1 MSDGLHVLQN
11 DCDYYEFLEV
21 INENKKNM
29 NVYIDHDHEPLF
41 DWIEMEDPDAMEP
54 EYKDEDVDSII
65 EDGEK
70 CDHEEEVE
78 VISSKRTFNDHFRK
92 KLIISDRT

>member
-11 DCDYYEFLEV
+11 DCDYYEFLKV
-21 INENKKNM
+21 INENNKNM
-29 NVYIDHDHEPLF
+29 NYHEPLF

-78 VISSKRTFNDHFRK
+78 VISSKRIFNDHFRN